1 MDDLS
6 VQVTLSCPTCGCT
19 EFSEASGQDQNS
31 ADERY
36 FICAHCGAAISRDQ
50 LIAANLESID
60 ATIQDMGDDI
70 VSALSKD
77 LKKALKRR
85 GWEVK

>member
-19 EFSEASGQDQNS
+19 EFSEASDPDRNS
-31 ADERY
+31 ADGRFY
-36 FICAHCGAAISRDQ
+36 ICAHCGTATSRDR
-50 LIAANLESID
+50 LIEANSESID

-70 VSALSKD
+70 TLALSKD
-77 LKKALKRR
+77 LKKLLKRK
-85 GWEVK
+85 GWKVK

>member
-19 EFSEASGQDQNS
+19 EFSETSDPDQSS
-31 ADERY
+31 AGERY
-36 FICAHCGAAISRDQ
+36 FICSHCGTAISGDQ
-50 LIAANLESID
+50 LIEANSESID

-70 VSALSKD
+70 ISALSKD
-77 LKKALKRR
+77 LKKALKRK
-85 GWEVK
+85 GWKVK

>member
-6 VQVTLSCPTCGCT
+6 VQVALSCLTCRCA
-19 EFSEASGQDQNS
+19 EFSEASGQNQNS

-36 FICAHCGAAISRDQ
+36 FICAHSRTAISRNQ
-50 LIAANLESID
+50 LIKANSESID

-77 LKKALKRR
+77 SEKALKRK
-85 GWEVK
+85 GWKVK

>member
-6 VQVTLSCPTCGCT
+6 VQVTLSCPTCGGT
-19 EFSEASGQDQNS
+19 EFAETSGQDQGS

-36 FICAHCGAAISRDQ
+36 FICAHCEAAISRDQ
-50 LIAANLESID
+50 LIEANSESID

-70 VSALSKD
+70 ISALSKD
-77 LKKALKRR
+77 LKKALKRK
-85 GWEVK
+85 GWKVK

>member
-19 EFSEASGQDQNS
+19 EFSEASAQDQSS

-36 FICAHCGAAISRDQ
+36 FICAHCGTTIARDQ
-50 LIAANLESID
+50 LIEANSESID

-77 LKKALKRR
+77 LKKTLKRK
-85 GWEVK
+85 GWKVK

>member
-6 VQVTLSCPTCGCT
+6 VQVALSCPTCGCT
-19 EFSEASGQDQNS
+19 EFSKASVQDQNS
-31 ADERY
+31 ADESY
-36 FICAHCGAAISRDQ
+36 FICAHCGTSISRDQ
-50 LIAANLESID
+50 LIEANSESID

-77 LKKALKRR
+77 LKRTLKQR
-85 GWEVK
+85 GWKVK

>member
-19 EFSEASGQDQNS
+19 EFAETSGQDWGS

-36 FICAHCGAAISRDQ
+36 FICAHCGTAISRDQ
-50 LIAANLESID
+50 LIEANSESID

-77 LKKALKRR
+77 LKKALKRK
-85 GWEVK
+85 GWKVK

>member
-19 EFSEASGQDQNS
+19 EFAERSGQDWGS

-36 FICAHCGAAISRDQ
+36 FICAHCGMAVSRDQ
-50 LIAANLESID
+50 LIEANSESID

-70 VSALSKD
+70 VSAFSKD
-77 LKKALKRR
+77 LKKALKRK
-85 GWEVK
+85 GWKVK